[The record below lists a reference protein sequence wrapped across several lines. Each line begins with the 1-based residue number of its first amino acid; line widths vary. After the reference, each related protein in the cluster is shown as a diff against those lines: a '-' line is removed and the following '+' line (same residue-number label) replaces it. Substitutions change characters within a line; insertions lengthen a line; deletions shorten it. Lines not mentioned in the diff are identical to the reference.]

1 MEMNTLE
8 IKEQTEVFG
17 FTSIGELVNA
27 TLQNNFGTR
36 KSGKVT
42 STGFKK
48 LDSVIGGFNNGELT
62 TIAVKPGMGKTAF
75 LLSVANNL
83 AIKNNYSLA
92 LFTAERSSQKI
103 TSRLIETETGMSVDK
118 VLNSNLKASERDH
131 LQSLIGNIAK
141 AKIFI
146 DDTQLLQVEELGK
159 KAIQLKESCQ
169 IDLIIIDYLELLT
182 TNRLAQESRHEQLSF
197 ILSSLKLLALQLDM
211 PILLFSQFGATGS
224 YLQQPAAG
232 DLPEYLAGFS
242 DTLMILHRSD
252 LVNEGRNGK
261 GEDVAELLVLKN
273 SFESPVLSV
282 PVTYINSISKFVD

>member
-182 TNRLAQESRHEQLSF
+182 TNRIAQESRQEQLSF
-197 ILSSLKLLALQLDM
+197 ILSSIKLLALQLDL

-252 LVNEGRNGK
+252 LANEGRNGK
-261 GEDVAELLVLKN
+261 GKDVAELLVIKN

>member
-17 FTSIGELVNA
+17 FTSIRELVNK

-36 KSGKVT
+36 KSGNVT

-48 LDSVIGGFNNGELT
+48 LDNVIGGFNNGELT

-75 LLSVANNL
+75 LLSVTNNL
-83 AIKNNYSLA
+83 AIKNNYSVA
-92 LFTAERSSQKI
+92 VFTAERSSQKI

-118 VLNSNLKASERDH
+118 VLHSSLKASERDH

-159 KAIQLKESCQ
+159 KAVQLKESRQ
-169 IDLIIIDYLELLT
+169 LDLIIIDYLELLT
-182 TNRLAQESRHEQLSF
+182 TSNLDQESRPEQLSY
-197 ILSSLKLLALQLDM
+197 ILSSLKLLARQLDL
-211 PILLFSQFGATGS
+211 PILLFSQFGASGS
-224 YLQQPAAG
+224 FLQQPAAE
-232 DLPEYLAGFS
+232 DLPDYLAGFS

-252 LVNEGRNGK
+252 LANEGRNGK
-261 GEDVAELLVLKN
+261 GKDVAELLVLKN

-282 PVTYINSISKFVD
+282 PITYINSISKFVD